1 MFIRELSFYFKCD
14 RKGSCANSPKYDKN
28 GNLMKLNTSNDCKG
42 KICRHKCRCQ
52 YRFIHTYDQIQV
64 YRQITHVSDEG
75 TDYYTGSNLAKYT
88 KNSQ

>member
-1 MFIRELSFYFKCD
+1 MFIREFSFYFKCD

-28 GNLMKLNTSNDCKG
+28 GDLMQLTTSNDCKG

-64 YRQITHVSDEG
+64 YRQITHVSDGG